1 MPLNDTENKEHI
13 NWVFILNIAEA
24 IAFFGLGLFFVLKVC
39 IGGFFV
45 LKILYAD
52 AVYNI
57 LISALFML
65 GSTFCCFRL
74 LRKEGRAK
82 RIIMALAIVLLV
94 IIALCISR
102 DVFLSDYQDIS
113 NGEATK
119 DYITLQDIA
128 ENHSKKEI
136 MGHASK
142 RSPFIS
148 TEVYKVEQL
157 DKITKE
163 YYVSERIVG
172 PSWLVKQTYKEM
184 LLFLER
190 EYNAIFNK
198 QSESTVTGTMSK
210 DDEKFLSLFVLKE
223 NEIIGI
229 FVENG
234 DEFFLNSAIRFL
246 DN

>member
-1 MPLNDTENKEHI
+1 MPLNDTDNREHI
-13 NWVFILNIAEA
+13 HWMLILNIAEV
-24 IAFFGLGLFFVLKVC
+24 IAFFGLGLYFALKVC

-52 AVYNI
+52 AVFNM

-65 GSTFCCFRL
+65 GSIFCCFRL

-82 RIIMALAIVLLV
+82 QIIKGLAIVLLV
-94 IIALCISR
+94 IIALCILR
-102 DVFLSDYQDIS
+102 DVFLSDYQDVS

-128 ENHSKKEI
+128 ENHSKNEI
-136 MGHASK
+136 MGHTSR

-157 DKITKE
+157 DKTTKE

-190 EYNAIFNK
+190 EYNATFNK
-198 QSESTVTGTMSK
+198 QSESSVIGTVSK
-210 DDEKFLSLFVLKE
+210 DDEKFLSLLVLKE
-223 NEIIGI
+223 NETIGI

-234 DEFFLNSAIRFL
+234 DEFFLNSVIRFL
-246 DN
+246 DK